1 VGLGAGALD
10 RTPDQLSGGQRHRI
24 ALARALA
31 AGPTALVCDETL
43 AALDHVT
50 AQQIL
55 DTLDGLRRDT
65 GLPVLLIT
73 HQDRVARRA
82 DRILTLHEGRLA

>member
-1 VGLGAGALD
+1 MGLGPGVLD
-10 RTPDQLSGGQRHRI
+10 RTPDQLSGGQRHRN

-31 AGPTALVCDETL
+31 AGPSALVCDETT
-43 AALDHVT
+43 AALDHDS

-55 DTLDGLRRDT
+55 DTLDQLRNDT

-73 HQDRVARRA
+73 HQDPVARRA
-82 DRILTLHEGRLA
+82 DRILTLQEGRLG